1 VVPLIK
7 GERVLGVLDLD
18 SPHPNRFDE
27 EDRVGCERL
36 VQIYLDA
43 SELKG

>member
-7 GERVLGVLDLD
+7 DGRILGVLDLD

-36 VQIYLDA
+36 VRIYLEA
-43 SELKG
+43 SQLPA